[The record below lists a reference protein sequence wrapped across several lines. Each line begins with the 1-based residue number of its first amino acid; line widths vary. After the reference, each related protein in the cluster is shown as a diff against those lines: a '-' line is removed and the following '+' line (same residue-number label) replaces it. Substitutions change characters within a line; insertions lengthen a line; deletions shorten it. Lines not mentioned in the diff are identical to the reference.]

1 MADDAPRKVS
11 THLIVLDQNGPI
23 ASGDK
28 RYRVACT
35 PESKLPESASSVA
48 FRSVV
53 TCPLC
58 LDTEEF
64 ALLEEEMDG
73 GSAAD
78 RAAAK
83 AIKAKAAA
91 KAAAASPAL
100 APVESDALSST

>member
-23 ASGDK
+23 NSGVN

-35 PESKLPESASSVA
+35 PESKLPESASNVA
-48 FRSVV
+48 LRAVIS
-53 TCPLC
+53 CELC
-58 LDTEEF
+58 LETEEF
-64 ALLEEEMDG
+64 ALLEEKMNG

-78 RAAAK
+78 RAADK

-91 KAAAASPAL
+91 LAAASATPATNDT
-100 APVESDALSST
+100 PSSI

>member
-11 THLIVLDQNGPI
+11 THLIVLDPSGPI

-35 PESKLPESASSVA
+35 PESKLPESASNVA
-48 FRSVV
+48 FRTVI

-64 ALLEEEMDG
+64 AILEEEMDG

-83 AIKAKAAA
+83 AIKARAAA
-91 KAAAASPAL
+91 KAAPAPVPV
-100 APVESDALSST
+100 PVESDTPSST